1 MPLFC
6 LLVEVVDFY
15 RETFDLVLVDEPHL
29 INKSREDK
37 IDNCIGKDVLLG
49 VVYLSIYYHN
59 LQQLLALF
67 QLLLIG

>member
-15 RETFDLVLVDEPHL
+15 GETFDLVLVDEPHL
-29 INKSREDK
+29 LNKSREDK
-37 IDNCIGKDVLLG
+37 VDDCIGKDALLG

-59 LQQLLALF
+59 L
-67 QLLLIG
+67 